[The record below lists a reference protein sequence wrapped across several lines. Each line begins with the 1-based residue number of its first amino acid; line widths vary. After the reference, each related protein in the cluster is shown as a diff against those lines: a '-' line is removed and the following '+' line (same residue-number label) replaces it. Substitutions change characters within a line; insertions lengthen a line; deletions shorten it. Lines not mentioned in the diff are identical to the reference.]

1 MTDDEADKMMTDV
14 SDAICEDNPERA
26 AEALEAMAN
35 AYQQAFG
42 HRGEKPFNDM
52 RGHLVQYTIERLGI
66 AAAPLIQMT
75 LQLAEQELMRKRRFK
90 QENHISGVNNGRII
104 VN

>member
-1 MTDDEADKMMTDV
+1 
-14 SDAICEDNPERA
+14 
-26 AEALEAMAN
+26 
-35 AYQQAFG
+35 
-42 HRGEKPFNDM
+42 M